1 MSANYRRLSLLL
13 VCLFTCC
20 AWAAPAAA
28 ADWQDIAGKIG
39 PEDAIAVAA
48 PDGTLLFAKHAT
60 RKQVPASTLKIL
72 TALVAFDQLGPE
84 YRFPTRFY
92 RDPDN
97 NLIIKGYG
105 DPMLVSEEVAAIA
118 KTLSAKIDCVGDI
131 VIDDTY
137 FKKPVAI
144 PGLRSQSLQPYDAPN
159 GALCVNFNT
168 VFFKTEN
175 GAIVSAEPQTPM
187 LPTAKKRIRSAGTA
201 RGRILLSTE
210 KSEISQYAGEL
221 FAHFLEKSGVAVRG
235 EIRTGKVDP
244 DTAEPVYRHRSRL
257 TLREVV
263 RNLMKYSN
271 NFVANQLLLAAGA
284 HAYGPPATLEK
295 GVRAADTYARDEV
308 GINPTIVEGS
318 GISRKNR
325 ITASMFLK
333 ILAAFAPYH
342 ELLESDGPIHSKTG
356 TLDGIR
362 TRAGYVENEAG
373 KLYRFAVLLNTHGKR
388 AKPIV
393 EQLAEQ
399 CLAAKAA
406 SAK

>member
-1 MSANYRRLSLLL
+1 MIPIRPRRNSPTLLF
-13 VCLFTCC
+13 VCLFACC

-28 ADWQDIAGKIG
+28 DWEGIAGKIG

-48 PDGTLLFAKHAT
+48 PDGTPLFAKHAT

-72 TALVAFDQLGPE
+72 TALVAFDQLGPD

-92 RDPDN
+92 RDPDS

-118 KTLSAKIDCVGDI
+118 KTLSAKIDSVGDI
-131 VIDDTY
+131 VIDDTH
-137 FKKPVAI
+137 FQKPIAI

-175 GAIVSAEPQTPM
+175 GAIVSAESQTPL
-187 LPTAKKRIRSAGTA
+187 LPVAKKRISSAGTDQ
-201 RGRILLSTE
+201 GRILLSTS

-244 DTAEPVYRHRSRL
+244 DAAEPVYRHRSKHS
-257 TLREVV
+257 LREVV
-263 RNLMKYSN
+263 RGLMEYSN

-284 HAYGPPATLEK
+284 RAYGPPATLEK
-295 GVRAADTYARDEV
+295 GVRAADTYAQDAL
-308 GINPTIVEGS
+308 GIDPTIVEGS
-318 GISRKNR
+318 GISR
-325 ITASMFLK
+325 
-333 ILAAFAPYH
+333 
-342 ELLESDGPIHSKTG
+342 
-356 TLDGIR
+356 
-362 TRAGYVENEAG
+362 
-373 KLYRFAVLLNTHGKR
+373 
-388 AKPIV
+388 
-393 EQLAEQ
+393 
-399 CLAAKAA
+399 
-406 SAK
+406 